1 MVRHSHD
8 FLGASHRGNE
18 LKTWLVIALCTASMV
33 IEIAVGLE
41 YGSLALFADGI
52 HMGTHVLAF
61 LISALAYA
69 FARRN
74 SDNPQFVFGTGK
86 VGELAA
92 YTSALILIGIAGYI
106 MYDGISRF
114 IVPEALEW
122 KTSLGVACIGLSV
135 NILSAVIF
143 SLNCGCFKDPP
154 RADGGEGEDVDH
166 GHGHGHG
173 HGHTHGHSGE
183 EYEYDE
189 DEEEKDEGAES
200 FRIATPS
207 GIVVLSIFEEG
218 VPPVFRVAFADKAA
232 RALDPANVQVVTK
245 RGSGD
250 DREQVF
256 SFAPHGDFLQSTEAI
271 PEPHEFRA
279 TLRFGKGEE
288 YSVEFVEGHGHD
300 HGHGHAHHDEHDHGH
315 SHGHDYGHDHDH
327 GHDHGHGHD
336 HNEHDHGHDHSQQK
350 ALLNVAIE
358 MVSYDHDH
366 EHALK
371 VEEGGVGNKQE
382 GKKPKNSKHL
392 RDNNFRAAVIHVMM
406 DTVTSVLVIMALAIA
421 GNVPNTLFLDPL
433 VGIVGALVIISWGY
447 TLIIDTS
454 RSLLDMNPD
463 VKMTAAMKRR
473 LERDG
478 SEVHDLHVWR
488 LGPGHLG
495 AIVSM
500 QPPLGSAFTSAY
512 YKEKLR
518 GFKAVKHLTIEVN

>member
-1 MVRHSHD
+1 MHRGHTHD

-33 IEIAVGLE
+33 IEIAVGIE

-61 LISALAYA
+61 LISALAYS

-92 YTSALILIGIAGYI
+92 YTSALFLIGIAGYI

-114 IVPEALEW
+114 IVPEELEW
-122 KTSLGVACIGLSV
+122 KTSLGVAFIGLSV
-135 NILSAVIF
+135 NILSAIIF

-154 RADGGEGEDVDH
+154 RADGSARGESVDH

-173 HGHTHGHSGE
+173 HGHSHGHSGE

-189 DEEEKDEGAES
+189 DEEQEGE
-200 FRIATPS
+200 
-207 GIVVLSIFEEG
+207 
-218 VPPVFRVAFADKAA
+218 VA
-232 RALDPANVQVVTK
+232 
-245 RGSGD
+245 
-250 DREQVF
+250 
-256 SFAPHGDFLQSTEAI
+256 GDFPQN
-271 PEPHEFRA
+271 HDHDN
-279 TLRFGKGEE
+279 
-288 YSVEFVEGHGHD
+288 GHGHD
-300 HGHGHAHHDEHDHGH
+300 HGHAHHDGHDHGH
-315 SHGHDYGHDHDH
+315 DHGHHDDHDHGHTQHKEHETTFNVVIEMVDHPGIHDHDH
-327 GHDHGHGHD
+327 GHDHAFKKEVD
-336 HNEHDHGHDHSQQK
+336 
-350 ALLNVAIE
+350 A
-358 MVSYDHDH
+358 
-366 EHALK
+366 
-371 VEEGGVGNKQE
+371 GGSKKE
-382 GKKPKNSKHL
+382 GKGKSTSKNL

-406 DTVTSVLVIMALAIA
+406 DAVTSVLVILALAIA

-454 RSLLDMNPD
+454 RSLLDMSPD
-463 VKMTAAMKRR
+463 VKMTAAVKRR
-473 LERDG
+473 LQRDG

-495 AIVSM
+495 AIVSV

-512 YKEKLR
+512 YKDKLQ
-518 GFKAVKHLTIEVN
+518 GFKAIKHLTVEVN